1 MQKNILIVDDD
12 KNIVNLIDIY
22 LKEEG
27 YITQKAYDGQKALD
41 LFFKNPPNLIILD
54 IMLPNI
60 TGFDICKEI
69 RKTSNIP
76 IIFLTA
82 KSQTIDK
89 VLGLELGGDDYLVKP
104 FETKELIARV
114 KAVLRRYYNKE
125 DNDEK
130 KIILPNL
137 VMDLNNRQVYYKGNL
152 IQMPHKEFELLKLLM
167 SNINRVFSR
176 EELLDKIWGYDYIG
190 ESRTVDVHIKRIRAK
205 LDGQNS
211 WQIKTVWKIGYK
223 LEV

>member
-12 KNIVNLIDIY
+12 KNIANLIEIY

-27 YITQKAYDGQKALD
+27 YATSKAYDGDEALS

-54 IMLPNI
+54 IMLPKI
-60 TGFDICKEI
+60 TGFDLCKEI

-104 FETKELIARV
+104 FEGKELVARV

-125 DNDEK
+125 DNEEQ

-137 VMDLNNRQVYYKGNL
+137 VMDLNNREVYYNGNL
-152 IQMPHKEFELLKLLM
+152 LQMPHKEFELLRLLM
-167 SNINRVFSR
+167 SNLNRVFSR

-190 ESRTVDVHIKRIRAK
+190 ESRTVDVHIKRIREK
-205 LDGQNS
+205 LDGENS
-211 WQIKTVWKIGYK
+211 WKIKTVWKIGYK
-223 LEV
+223 LEI

>member
-12 KNIVNLIDIY
+12 KNIANLIDIY

-27 YITQKAYDGQKALD
+27 YVTIKAHDGKEALE

-54 IMLPNI
+54 IMLPNM
-60 TGFDICKEI
+60 TGFDVCKEV

-104 FETKELIARV
+104 FEAKELIARV
-114 KAVLRRYYNKE
+114 KAVLRRYYSKDE
-125 DNDEK
+125 CDEK
-130 KIILPNL
+130 KIVLPNL
-137 VMDLNNRQVYYKGNL
+137 VMNLNNREVYYKGNL
-152 IQMPHKEFELLKLLM
+152 IEMPHKEFELLKILM
-167 SNINRVFSR
+167 TNINRVFSR

-190 ESRTVDVHIKRIRAK
+190 ESRTVDVHIKRIREK
-205 LDGQNS
+205 LYGENS
-211 WQIKTVWKIGYK
+211 WKIKTVWKIGYK